1 MWSEYINIATLR
13 KMLKEKSANRTK
25 LSYPQTVSQDL
36 TMGRCS
42 QLSLTL
48 LRIGGPLNWDYLD
61 FTEKTFLIFC

>member
-48 LRIGGPLNWDYLD
+48 LRIGGPL
-61 FTEKTFLIFC
+61 I